1 MALIDRLG
9 TRGSITMYTDYE
21 QKRLESMARTLPEFE
36 TELNAVIARLV
47 DLEPIVR
54 NGYCHPEFLGRT
66 SIKNVLPV
74 VAPELSY
81 ATMGVGN
88 GLDAEG
94 LFALMTVG
102 RRNPDEHAA
111 FRQQLL
117 EYCKLDTMAMVRL
130 HGALEALS
138 RESGSRESGTL

>member
-1 MALIDRLG
+1 MLQLG
-9 TRGSITMYTDYE
+9 DRGSIAVYTNYE
-21 QKRLESMARTLPEFE
+21 QLRLSSMAAAFPQFWDA
-36 TELNAVIARLV
+36 LNGIIARLV
-47 DLEPIVR
+47 DFEPIVR
-54 NGYCHPEFLGRT
+54 NGYCHPEFRGRT

-81 ATMGVGN
+81 GALDVGN

-102 RRNPDEHAA
+102 EHDPADHAA

-117 EYCKLDTMAMVRL
+117 SYCKLDTLAMVRL
-130 HGALEALS
+130 HSALDALIP
-138 RESGSRESGTL
+138 G